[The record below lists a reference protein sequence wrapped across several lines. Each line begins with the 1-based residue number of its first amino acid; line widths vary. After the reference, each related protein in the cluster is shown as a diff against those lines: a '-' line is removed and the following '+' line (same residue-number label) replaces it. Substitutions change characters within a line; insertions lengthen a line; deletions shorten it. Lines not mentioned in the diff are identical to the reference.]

1 MGVTH
6 KLKQEVISFIID
18 QKRVNPK
25 LGCRE
30 IAEITSDKFLIKIS
44 KSSVNSIIKNSNLSN
59 SVGRPN
65 KILDDKNKKFQIPSE
80 KKQQISKELQKI
92 PLPIIKISKKEEISE
107 LSNKKTLKS
116 EPDNSPKIIIE
127 NEKILKSSE
136 KLNFPINS
144 GVTKKM
150 TNLELSGNAANTLN
164 INFKFAG
171 LIFLKLVFWENMGE
185 EFLGNLLQSYNSGVD
200 KNLFDKRCNVSFI
213 YAILDISQKNNDI
226 DRVLTFMD
234 NIENINTDFGLIN
247 KEIPKEDKL
256 KLLTKVDLELQQ
268 LLNQSKMVT
277 LKLKNNK
284 IINLNANITHL
295 VYSEE
300 FTSVGLPLRI
310 LLDNLSNFIISNNQP
325 LLLLNPIKEGVLTTS
340 LFDLIS
346 SFECIEGYK
355 IEEISVM
362 GDNGSL
368 LAEFTTIPQIHRK
381 YAFGMLTNNPE
392 CDYITKSAQWAAKEK
407 IILEN
412 SKEPIWYTITK
423 TDFFNRKIDGLIG
436 ELNVISIWEE
446 EKAEPKIVIITN
458 LENSHKELIIQYLE
472 KYHCFENY
480 DYKKN
485 MSNQFEDFM
494 LYEHMKINKL
504 KELFLLINKFI
515 SYFIFKNY
523 FQILNTEGNA
533 NALLSNI
540 YETSGVLSLF
550 NSYVNIKLDINEI
563 DPHYK
568 IVKNAINIV
577 NQRNIKDYLGRHIKI
592 SI

>member
-18 QKRVNPK
+18 QKRGNPK

-80 KKQQISKELQKI
+80 KKQQISKELHKI
-92 PLPIIKISKKEEISE
+92 PLPIIKNSKNEEISE
-107 LSNKKTLKS
+107 LSNKKSLKL
-116 EPDNSPKIIIE
+116 EPDNSPKIIVE
-127 NEKILKSSE
+127 TEKILKNPE
-136 KLNFPINS
+136 KLNLSLNS
-144 GVTKKM
+144 SETKKM
-150 TNLELSGNAANTLN
+150 TNSANTIN

-185 EFLGNLLQSYNSGVD
+185 EFLGNLLQSYNSGID
-200 KNLFDKRCNVSFI
+200 KNLFDKKCNVSFI
-213 YAILDISQKNNDI
+213 YAILDIYQRNSDI
-226 DRVLTFMD
+226 DSVLTFMD
-234 NIENINTDFGLIN
+234 NIENVDIDLDLIN

-284 IINLNANITHL
+284 IINLNAGITHL
-295 VYSEE
+295 VYSED
-300 FTSVGLPLRI
+300 VVNIRLPLRI
-310 LLDNLSNFIISNNQP
+310 LLDNLSNFIISNNRP
-325 LLLLNPIKEGVLTTS
+325 LLLFNPIKEGMLTTS
-340 LFDLIS
+340 ILDLIS
-346 SFECIEGYK
+346 SFECVEGYK

-362 GDNGSL
+362 GDNDNL
-368 LAEFTTIPQIHRK
+368 LAEFTTIPQIHRR
-381 YAFGMLTNNPE
+381 YAFGMLATNTE

-407 IILEN
+407 VILEN

-446 EKAEPKIVIITN
+446 EKAEPKVVIITN
-458 LENSHKELIIQYLE
+458 LEKNHKELIVQYLE
-472 KYHCFENY
+472 KFYYLENY

-485 MSNQFEDFM
+485 MSNQYEGFM
-494 LYEHMKINKL
+494 NYNHLKINKL

-515 SYFIFKNY
+515 SYYVFKNY
-523 FQILNTEGNA
+523 FQIENTEDCA
-533 NALLSNI
+533 NSLLSNI
-540 YETSGVLSLF
+540 YETRGVLSLL
-550 NSYVNIKLDINEI
+550 NSYVNIKLDINESDI
-563 DPHYK
+563 HYK

-577 NQRNIKDYLGRHIKI
+577 NQRNIRDYLGRYIKI
-592 SI
+592 TI